1 MYKIIPWIK
10 SIGFTYFLIYLSS
23 VITGILYFIY
33 ISIIWFDGDIWA
45 FYTFLLYLI
54 WSIITSILSLIIYK
68 IIFMIWFLK
77 KIEIPPY
84 ILVLSLVILWVIQ
97 IGIWGYGN
105 QLFIQGTLS
114 KYSIIEFWFYN
125 NEGFLLLMHATYY
138 LLMGIILKCKKVNP

>member
-45 FYTFLLYLI
+45 FNTFLLYLI

-105 QLFIQGTLS
+105 QLFIQGTLN

-138 LLMGIILKCKKVNP
+138 LLMGIILKYKKVNP